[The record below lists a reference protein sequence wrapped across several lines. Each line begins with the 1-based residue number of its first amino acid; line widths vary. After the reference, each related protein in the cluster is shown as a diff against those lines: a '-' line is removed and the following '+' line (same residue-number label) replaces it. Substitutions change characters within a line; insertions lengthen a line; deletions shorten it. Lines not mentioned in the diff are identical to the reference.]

1 VSKSPLDG
9 SLVAREAVDV
19 GGPGPPGAKAVQAD
33 PGDDR
38 RQPAGEVLDGVG
50 VGAGELEP
58 RLLHGVVR
66 LGPAAEHPVGD
77 GAQARPAGLELLGQ
91 PVVVH
96 RHRSLTTM
104 TTRTMAM

>member
-77 GAQARPAGLELLGQ
+77 ARRRGRLASNCSASQSSSIVIDPS
-91 PVVVH
+91 PP
-96 RHRSLTTM
+96 
-104 TTRTMAM
+104 